1 MMWRSSFSTECDNI
15 MKLSFIDFL
24 CLNEDAT
31 AELSQL
37 TIQRQQVIL
46 KKAAADKQFDQQ
58 IANFD
63 RMIFQKERQKQAEDK
78 KNGVDQQQQQQ
89 QQQTPM
95 QQTTQ
100 TTQPGS
106 TGAQTPGS
114 AAPVGNN
121 TGQQVR

>member
-1 MMWRSSFSTECDNI
+1 MT
-15 MKLSFIDFL
+15 LSFIDFL

-46 KKAAADKQFDQQ
+46 KKASADKQFDQQ

-89 QQQTPM
+89 QTPM
-95 QQTTQ
+95 QQTNQ

-114 AAPVGNN
+114 AAPAGNN

>member
-1 MMWRSSFSTECDNI
+1 
-15 MKLSFIDFL
+15 MKLSLIDFL
-24 CLNEDAT
+24 CLNEDAA

-95 QQTTQ
+95 QQTNQ

-114 AAPVGNN
+114 ASSVGNN

>member
-1 MMWRSSFSTECDNI
+1 
-15 MKLSFIDFL
+15 MKLSLIDFL
-24 CLNEDAT
+24 CLNEDAA

-89 QQQTPM
+89 QTPLQQTN
-95 QQTTQ
+95 Q

-114 AAPVGNN
+114 ASSVGNN

>member
-1 MMWRSSFSTECDNI
+1 
-15 MKLSFIDFL
+15 MKLSLIDFL
-24 CLNEDAT
+24 CLNEDAA

-37 TIQRQQVIL
+37 TIQRQQIIL

-89 QQQTPM
+89 QQQTPL
-95 QQTTQ
+95 QQTNQ
-100 TTQPGS
+100 MTQPGS

-114 AAPVGNN
+114 ASPVGNN

>member
-1 MMWRSSFSTECDNI
+1 MT
-15 MKLSFIDFL
+15 LSFIDFL

-46 KKAAADKQFDQQ
+46 KKAASDKQFDQQ

-78 KNGVDQQQQQQ
+78 KNGVDQQQQ
-89 QQQTPM
+89 TPM
-95 QQTTQ
+95 QQTNQ

-114 AAPVGNN
+114 AAPAGNN

>member
-1 MMWRSSFSTECDNI
+1 
-15 MKLSFIDFL
+15 MKLSLIEFL
-24 CLNEDAT
+24 CLTEDAA

-89 QQQTPM
+89 QQPPM
-95 QQTTQ
+95 QQGTQ
-100 TTQPGS
+100 TNQPGS

-114 AAPVGNN
+114 ASSVGNN

>member
-1 MMWRSSFSTECDNI
+1 
-15 MKLSFIDFL
+15 MKLSLIDFL
-24 CLNEDAT
+24 CLNEDAA

-89 QQQTPM
+89 TPM

-114 AAPVGNN
+114 ASSVGNN